1 MKLSIVIP
9 VYRVEATLD
18 RCVESVLAQDIDEM
32 EVILVD
38 DGSPDQCPQQC
49 DGWAQREKRIRVVHK
64 ANGGLSDARNAG
76 IEAATGDYITFVDS
90 DDFLAPD
97 TYGPLME
104 ALARNPQVDLLEYPI
119 FRYYGAKEEQ
129 VIGFEERL
137 YEDKKAYWL
146 EANAYLHTYACNKIF
161 RSTLFKN
168 VRFPE
173 GVVFEDAAT
182 LPSLLLNARQIMT
195 CGKGLYYYCYNSKG
209 ITATADGKQLDMLL
223 QHHLKAMKHYCDTLY
238 YMHVVNIQLDVCRL
252 LSIPSVMPRFPI
264 DLHDPRLSST
274 QRLKAVILKFLGMKA
289 LVKLHRLKP

>member
-9 VYRVEATLD
+9 VFRVEATLD

-49 DGWAQREKRIRVVHK
+49 DRWAQREKRIRVVHK

-104 ALARNPQVDLLEYPI
+104 VLARNPQVDLLEYPI

-129 VIGFEERL
+129 VISFEERL

-168 VRFPE
+168 VRFPK

-223 QHHLKAMKHYCDTLY
+223 QHHLKAMKHCCDTLY

-252 LSIPSVMPRFPI
+252 LSIPPIMPWFPI